1 MDFKQLRALVT
12 VAETGNVTRA
22 AELLHIVQPAVS
34 RQLKL
39 LEDDVGTVL
48 FERGRHGMELTEAGK
63 TLVEYARRVLD
74 EIERARAEMR
84 PSQGAIGGIVTV
96 GLLPSTCDLLSSP
109 LVAAVAQSYPGI
121 RVRISMSY
129 AGHLQQWLESGE
141 VDAALLYNPRPN
153 QSLNTEA
160 LLDEDLWVVGLPSS
174 GLSRDKPMRLSELA
188 THPLVLP
195 GGAHGLRTLVEHAA
209 ALKDLKLNVVAE
221 TNAMSVQ
228 KCLVLGGHG
237 LTVLPTIA
245 AVDDLAHGRLA
256 AAPLTDPDLKRRIVL
271 ALPTTRQT
279 TAPVRCVV
287 TALVQCIKEAVSRGD
302 WGGARWVGD

>member
-1 MDFKQLRALVT
+1 MDFKQLRALLT

-34 RQLKL
+34 RQIRL
-39 LEDDVGTVL
+39 LEEDVGTAL
-48 FERGRHGMELTEAGK
+48 FERGRHGMELTAEGK

-74 EIERARAEMR
+74 EIERARAEIR
-84 PSQGAIGGIVTV
+84 PSRGAIGGIVTI

-109 LVAAVAQSYPGI
+109 LVAAVAAQYPGI

-141 VDAALLYNPRPN
+141 VDAALLYNPRPD
-153 QSLNTEA
+153 QSLHTEA
-160 LLDEDLWVVGLPSS
+160 LVDENLWVVGLPTA
-174 GLSRDKPMRLSELA
+174 GLSKDQPITLQALA
-188 THPLVLP
+188 EHPLVLP
-195 GGAHGLRTLVEHAA
+195 GATHGLRSLVEHAA
-209 ALKDLKLNVVAE
+209 TLMSLKLNVVAE

-245 AVDDLAHGRLA
+245 VVDDLAQGRLA
-256 AAPLTDPDLKRRIVL
+256 AAPIAEPELKRRIVL
-271 ALPTTRQT
+271 ALPTHRQT

-287 TALVQCIKEAVSRGD
+287 TELVRCIKDAVLRGA
-302 WGGARWVGD
+302 WGNAHWVGE